1 MTIETNAVAS
11 SAANY
16 DPASDLAEVRAL
28 TRQMRSAEKEIVG
41 FGKKRRELLHRLRA
55 NGVPFRILA
64 EQTGTSEHAIYKDL
78 RWGKR

>member
-1 MTIETNAVAS
+1 MTPETNA
-11 SAANY
+11 SAPSIAPY
-16 DPASDLAEVRAL
+16 DPASDLAQVRAL

-41 FGKKRRELLHRLRA
+41 FGKQRRELLHRLRA
-55 NGVPFRILA
+55 HGVPFRVLA